1 MSMAERKVIPIAPAP
16 VAAAED
22 CSGAEPFVLMV
33 LGDSMAPEFVEGD
46 IIVVEPDGI
55 AGDGSFVVAQVRGEW
70 TLRQLARGDD
80 GWQLRALNRG
90 YPAAA
95 IADLSA
101 VRGVV
106 IQKSR
111 PGRRGARKRYVD

>member
-1 MSMAERKVIPIAPAP
+1 MAERKIIPIAPAS
-16 VAAAED
+16 AEAAED

-33 LGDSMAPEFVEGD
+33 LGDSMAPEFTEGE
-46 IIVVEPDGI
+46 IIVVEPDGV
-55 AGDGSFVVAQVRGEW
+55 AGDGSFVVGEVGGEW
-70 TLRQLARGDD
+70 TLRQLARVDD
-80 GWQLRALNRG
+80 RWQLRALNPA

-111 PGRRGARKRYVD
+111 PGRRSARKRYVD